1 METKKETAT
10 INNNT
15 FIDIIP
21 IIENNRKIV
30 KKLILSNTKDKK
42 ANNIILPKEQEIKFK
57 YDSDGMIITFY
68 KVGISTETNR
78 LLYYYRYGKNNSY
91 YDWDVE
97 NEIDI
102 EIENKILNVIYNIM
116 RSK

>member
-1 METKKETAT
+1 MGMKKETT
-10 INNNT
+10 TMKNNI

-21 IIENNRKIV
+21 IIENNRKVV
-30 KKLILSNTKDKK
+30 KELILSTTKDKK
-42 ANNIILPKEQEIKFK
+42 AKNIVLPKEQEIKFK

-68 KVGISTETNR
+68 KIGISTETNR

-116 RSK
+116 CSN